1 MQVIF
6 ESDRLFRSRIL
17 TLLLFRSASDV
28 YSSVEV
34 KADYEGWIELNVT
47 NVFEKWL
54 RNDRAI
60 QSLCIGTSV
69 RAVDINRLVNVTDE
83 LKPFITGYFRGL
95 NKLKMK
101 KYKRAKRTAKTTQR
115 SSKRESP
122 FERHSS
128 RRYACQMHTL
138 YVSFHDLKYD
148 WILAPT
154 GFNAFF
160 CDGECNF
167 PLLHMNATSHA
178 QIQTLVHL
186 MKPHKAP
193 KPCCVPTKLG
203 TISVLYFVNDTDVN
217 IRKYRNMIATQ
228 CGCR

>member
-1 MQVIF
+1 M
-6 ESDRLFRSRIL
+6 
-17 TLLLFRSASDV
+17 
-28 YSSVEV
+28 YSSIEV

-47 NVFEKWL
+47 NVFEKW
-54 RNDRAI
+54 RKNDRAV
-60 QSLCIGTSV
+60 QSLCLGASV
-69 RAVDINRLVNVTDE
+69 RAVDINRLVNMTDE

-101 KYKRAKRTAKTTQR
+101 RTKRTAKTSQR

-122 FERHSS
+122 FERPHSS
-128 RRYACQMHTL
+128 MRYACRMHTL
-138 YVSFHDLKYD
+138 YVSFHDLKYES
-148 WILAPT
+148 ILAPT

-160 CDGECNF
+160 CGGECNF
-167 PLLHMNATSHA
+167 PLLHMNATRHA

-186 MKPHKAP
+186 MMPDKAP

-217 IRKYRNMIATQ
+217 IRKFRNMVATQ